1 MKKRTF
7 LKTLLAS
14 GGIFLARRQHPATP
28 EDSSVEQA
36 PLASLQA
43 TEGSSAVP
51 LLQDSSVQEEL
62 VLVQQAHSE
71 LHPAFVHQEHHA
83 PASSGDMDE
92 QSRARLETIVEQLP
106 DTTVDDY
113 LKKIRNFDA
122 DFATDIYLDE
132 RSAGQLVPVL
142 DRLERV
148 QNYVGHANFNLLS
161 FAEMLYFARNYSAI
175 GAFEKAEL
183 DFLEEIFHAD
193 ASNYGFFGEKVTPD
207 LNQRILQKDVIQVP
221 GSGHYLLQG
230 ESWQHFTQ
238 IRNDVGE
245 QLQLTS
251 GLRNNVKQMHLFLAK
266 ARQSQGNLSKAS
278 RSLAPPGYSF
288 HNIGD
293 FDVGKKGLGGQ
304 NFTSDFSRTEEYRRL
319 SRLGYVHIRY
329 TDDNRFGVR
338 FEPWHIRL
346 G

>member
-14 GGIFLARRQHPATP
+14 GGFFLARGRRAGEPDHSA
-28 EDSSVEQA
+28 VEQGSV
-36 PLASLQA
+36 ASRHA
-43 TEGSSAVP
+43 ADKASTVP
-51 LLQDSSVQEEL
+51 LLQETSAQEEL
-62 VLVQQAHSE
+62 VLVQQAQNE

-83 PASSGDMDE
+83 PTSLGDMDE
-92 QSRARLETIVEQLP
+92 QSRARLENIVEQLP

-132 RSAGQLVPVL
+132 RSALQLVPVVA
-142 DRLERV
+142 RLERV

-161 FAEMLYFARNYSAI
+161 FAEMRYFARNYPAI

-193 ASNYGFFGEKVTPD
+193 ASSYGFFGEKVTPD
-207 LNQRILQKDVIQVP
+207 LDQRILQKDVVQIP
-221 GSGHYLLQG
+221 GTGHYLLQG
-230 ESWQHFTQ
+230 ESYQHFKQ
-238 IRNDVGE
+238 ISNDVGE

-266 ARQSQGNLSKAS
+266 TRQSHGNLSKAS

-304 NFTSDFSRTEEYRRL
+304 NFTSDFSKTEEFRRL
-319 SRLGYVHIRY
+319 SRLGYVKIRY
-329 TDDNRFGVR
+329 TDDNHFGVR
-338 FEPWHIRL
+338 FEPWHIKL